1 MNNKNIY
8 QKFKPNWARFL
19 NNFGMKLTLIPLTL
33 IFSSAFAQTTLIK
46 KNSVYLELGGNAV
59 LYSVNY
65 DRLVK
70 LTNQIKLAPRVG
82 LMYFPMSVFNEN
94 KNYTNLRIPLE
105 LNALWAKTP
114 KSKSFA
120 EIGIGL
126 SLIGMYG
133 GYKLHYTGEVN
144 RFTKFARVST
154 FRLGFR
160 HQKPTGGFMYRAGL
174 VIPVTQDQFSSSRVG
189 DDLFL
194 RLYAGF
200 SLGYTF

>member
-1 MNNKNIY
+1 MKNKNFY
-8 QKFKPNWARFL
+8 QKFKPSWVKFF
-19 NNFGMKLTLIPLTL
+19 NNIRMKFILIPFTL
-33 IFSSAFAQTTLIK
+33 IFSSAFAQNLPIK
-46 KNSVYLELGGNAV
+46 KNSIYLELGGNSV
-59 LYSVNY
+59 FYSVNY
-65 DRLVK
+65 DRLIK

-82 LMYFPMSVFNEN
+82 LMYWPINNIKDNVDYS
-94 KNYTNLRIPLE
+94 NLRIPLE

-133 GYKLHYTGEVN
+133 GYKLHFTGEVN

-174 VIPVTQDQFSSSRVG
+174 VVPVTQDQFSSSRVG